1 MKKLLVATL
10 MSAGMLGASAETPRE
25 KAEAMLPRLTLDEKI
40 SLTMD
45 ESPAIP
51 RLGIPEFNW
60 WSEALHGVARAGLA
74 TVFAQTIGMAA
85 SFDDAVG
92 GETFDIISDDARVE
106 FNVFR

>member
-10 MSAGMLGASAETPRE
+10 MAAGMLGASAETPRE

-40 SLTMD
+40 SLMMD

-74 TVFAQTIGMAA
+74 TVFPQTIGMAA
-85 SFDDAVG
+85 KIGRASCR
-92 GETFDIISDDARVE
+92 ERV
-106 FNVFR
+106 